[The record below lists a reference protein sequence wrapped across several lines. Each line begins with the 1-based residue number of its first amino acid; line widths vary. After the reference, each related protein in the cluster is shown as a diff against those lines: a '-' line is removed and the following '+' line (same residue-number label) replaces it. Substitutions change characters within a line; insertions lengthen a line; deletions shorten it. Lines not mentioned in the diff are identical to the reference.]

1 MLETTTVGS
10 FPKSEELKK
19 ARTLVRRGQLDP
31 KKLHEMEQ
39 AATREW
45 IQIQEEIGLDIL
57 VDGEQYRGD
66 MATYFA
72 EALDGFTISSRVR
85 SYGNRYYRKPIA
97 TSPIRWKGPI
107 TVEWFKFAQGL
118 TRKPVKGMLTGP
130 YTMMDWSFDEH
141 YPNRRQFTLAL
152 AEAIHEEVKALEA
165 AGAQFIQIDE
175 PAVST
180 RVEEIALAVEAMK
193 IVTKGIRVRTGT
205 HICYGDFERVYPQIL
220 DLAVDQIDLEFANSN
235 FNLLELIRKVPFTK
249 EVAFGVID
257 VHSHKA
263 ESVEEIKAA
272 IRKALTVFKPEQ
284 LFIDPD
290 CGLKTRLKEETI
302 QMLTHMVTAVRE
314 IKKEMGLSTAC
325 SEGPSCCSQKS

>member
-1 MLETTTVGS
+1 MLQTTTVGS
-10 FPKSEELKK
+10 FPKSDELKS
-19 ARTLVRRGQLDP
+19 ARAKVRRGQMDRQE
-31 KKLHEMEQ
+31 LHALEQ
-39 AATREW
+39 AATQEW

-72 EALDGFTISSRVR
+72 EALGGFAISSLVR

-97 TSPIRWKGPI
+97 TGPVRWKGPI
-107 TVEWFKFAQGL
+107 TVEWFRFAQGL

-141 YPNRRQFTLAL
+141 YPNRRAFCLDLARAL
-152 AEAIHEEVKALEA
+152 HEEVKALEA

-180 RVEEIALAVEAMK
+180 RVEEVDLAVEAMR
-193 IVTKGIRVRTGT
+193 IVTEGVRVRTGT
-205 HICYGDFERVYPQIL
+205 HICYGDFERVYPKIL
-220 DLAVDQIDLEFANSN
+220 ELAVDQIDLEFANSN
-235 FNLLELIRKVPFTK
+235 FKLLDLIRKVPFTK
-249 EVAFGVID
+249 EVAFGVVD
-257 VHSHKA
+257 VHSHRI

-272 IRKALTVFKPEQ
+272 IRRALEVFPPEK

-290 CGLKTRLKEETI
+290 CGLKTRLKEEAI
-302 QMLTHMVTAVRE
+302 AKLTNMVAAVRQIRRE
-314 IKKEMGLSTAC
+314 IGAPTVRS
-325 SEGPSCCSQKS
+325 

>member
-1 MLETTTVGS
+1 M
-10 FPKSEELKK
+10 
-19 ARTLVRRGQLDP
+19 VRRGQLDP

-130 YTMMDWSFDEH
+130 YTKMDWSFDEH
-141 YPNRRQFTLAL
+141 YPNRPSSRWRWPRPFMKRSRRWRQRGPNSSRSMSRPSPPAL
-152 AEAIHEEVKALEA
+152 
-165 AGAQFIQIDE
+165 
-175 PAVST
+175 
-180 RVEEIALAVEAMK
+180 
-193 IVTKGIRVRTGT
+193 
-205 HICYGDFERVYPQIL
+205 
-220 DLAVDQIDLEFANSN
+220 
-235 FNLLELIRKVPFTK
+235 RKSPWR
-249 EVAFGVID
+249 
-257 VHSHKA
+257 S
-263 ESVEEIKAA
+263 
-272 IRKALTVFKPEQ
+272 RP
-284 LFIDPD
+284 
-290 CGLKTRLKEETI
+290 
-302 QMLTHMVTAVRE
+302 
-314 IKKEMGLSTAC
+314 
-325 SEGPSCCSQKS
+325 